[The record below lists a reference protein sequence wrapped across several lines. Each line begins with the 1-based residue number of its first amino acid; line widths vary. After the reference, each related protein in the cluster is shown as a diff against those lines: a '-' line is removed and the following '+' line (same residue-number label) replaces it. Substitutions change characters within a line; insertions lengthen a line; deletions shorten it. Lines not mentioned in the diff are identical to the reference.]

1 MKWLHAFWAV
11 LPAIATVGCRPPPLS
26 PKLRLGGGRR
36 RPCSACLC
44 RSLLRLGERRLRLQQ
59 LKLGRLRLRLRRH
72 DPIIYSHRDRDRHW
86 QRCAQNL
93 HARCRDLDE
102 WPPIDLDSQL
112 HSGLTHDV
120 RHVAALQTKLALE
133 DLHLLGECRRRR
145 ADWRHRALSE
155 AFFISRRKETPLEAG
170 DVEFR
175 VYPVALLLVG
185 LP

>member
-1 MKWLHAFWAV
+1 MFMCMCMCTVLACARAWHVHVRGIAELARRSVCVAFAW
-11 LPAIATVGCRPPPLS
+11 R
-26 PKLRLGGGRR
+26 
-36 RPCSACLC
+36 
-44 RSLLRLGERRLRLQQ
+44 GELAARLRLQQ

-155 AFFISRRKETPLEAG
+155 AFFISRRKETPRILNWLVEAEERSRNHNG
-170 DVEFR
+170 VE
-175 VYPVALLLVG
+175 
-185 LP
+185 

>member
-1 MKWLHAFWAV
+1 MPQRKGQWS
-11 LPAIATVGCRPPPLS
+11 PALLLTPRRCYSPPPAGTARAAS
-26 PKLRLGGGRR
+26 
-36 RPCSACLC
+36 
-44 RSLLRLGERRLRLQQ
+44 
-59 LKLGRLRLRLRRH
+59 
-72 DPIIYSHRDRDRHW
+72 SHRW
-86 QRCAQNL
+86 P
-93 HARCRDLDE
+93 RCRDLDE